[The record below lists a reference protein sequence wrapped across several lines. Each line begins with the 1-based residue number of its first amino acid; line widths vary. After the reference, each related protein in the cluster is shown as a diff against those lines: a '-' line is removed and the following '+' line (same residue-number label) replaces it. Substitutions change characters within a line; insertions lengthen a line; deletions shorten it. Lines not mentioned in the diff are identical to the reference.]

1 MMSDSF
7 VFDTQ
12 VLKNHR
18 ATISEFHQSR
28 HLEKAVDCLSQD
40 SFIARN
46 RSENFGDWGY
56 NSRDSASFS
65 YSNNDESFG
74 EPKHDMEQII
84 EEPLSPQKE
93 GDIGDGF
100 NVMKKGNFPKF
111 PISKREIR
119 KVSLQGQNDP
129 VIIFGASA
137 DLEGATDHLV
147 KSPVNKSM
155 STHNKRRSEPVRSM
169 KRSVSDVGSFRPI
182 GATKHKN
189 NNESSP
195 NFRDLWQSQKDQN
208 ELSLSFSQR
217 RRPMSNRELLKQ
229 IGERRPSFRNL
240 YQKLK
245 GEDEQEPQDQ
255 TGDNDEADDPF
266 FEGTLPLKAASPTTA
281 VAKKRTS
288 SKDRLNKS
296 EGSEAHLNEIIRR
309 QPSRKSSIR
318 SSGSGSR
325 RPKTRKP
332 SLSDSSRSRGRKNR
346 ETDTNYETNPTGV
359 ISQFSSDPERESLL
373 DEVRRS
379 RSARKLM
386 EKENR
391 DSGPRRPGSRRT
403 LSGGNTGKSGRSK
416 KTKARDAHPSSEEIG
431 KYSSRVNSRRAV
443 VRRST
448 MTGNIVDHTSDR
460 PRETRRAS
468 MDHYR
473 HSSPS
478 GRAKERR
485 RRATMEHI
493 IGNSPSNNLQLS
505 NSPDYP
511 KKSKSQRDAVKSL
524 TRKDITAELLFTSIG
539 DEERHPFPSP
549 VKFGEEGTDSTQEGS
564 DSFRHTQRTTSTN
577 NQSRPPARKSSVASR
592 GRVAPRKSRS
602 GGESRLKGEKSKE
615 RSHSVRK
622 MARTRPDL
630 DRQRTRTS
638 HSPKKV
644 TVEEILAMVASTP
657 KNLASGSFTP
667 KKDNRRISKVKRMR
681 SSEELKGA
689 NGVGID
695 RSARS
700 GGSGSSRDS
709 HERRRSRSTEG
720 SPRKR
725 EMSRSR
731 RSQERISMLYKAQK
745 GKRDDRQSDREA
757 SSSLSF
763 QDSPVKKN
771 KPTFLGKESRF
782 FNNRRGSAQ
791 ERECL
796 I

>member
-7 VFDTQ
+7 VLDTQ

-18 ATISEFHQSR
+18 ATISELNQSR
-28 HLEKAVDCLSQD
+28 HLGKAVDCLSQD

-100 NVMKKGNFPKF
+100 NVMKKGSFPKF

-119 KVSLQGQNDP
+119 KASLYGQNDP

-147 KSPVNKSM
+147 SPVDLKSPVNRSK

-169 KRSVSDVGSFRPI
+169 KRSVSDVGSFRPM

-189 NNESSP
+189 DNESSP
-195 NFRDLWQSQKDQN
+195 DFRDLLQSQKNQN
-208 ELSLSFSQR
+208 ELSLSFSKR
-217 RRPMSNRELLKQ
+217 RRPTSNRELLKQ

-240 YQKLK
+240 YQKLT
-245 GEDEQEPQDQ
+245 GEDEQELQDQ

-266 FEGTLPLKAASPTTA
+266 FEGTLPLKAASPITA

-288 SKDRLNKS
+288 SKGRLTKKDR
-296 EGSEAHLNEIIRR
+296 SEAHLNEIIQRP
-309 QPSRKSSIR
+309 PSRKSSIR

-325 RPKTRKP
+325 RAKTRKP
-332 SLSDSSRSRGRKNR
+332 SLSDSSRGRGRGRKNR
-346 ETDTNYETNPTGV
+346 ETDTNDETSPTGV

-373 DEVRRS
+373 NEVRRS

-391 DSGPRRPGSRRT
+391 DSGPRRPGSRRSI
-403 LSGGNTGKSGRSK
+403 SGGSTGKSGRSK
-416 KTKARDAHPSSEEIG
+416 KTKDRDAHPSSEEIN

-443 VRRST
+443 GRRST

-468 MDHYR
+468 MDHYQ

-485 RRATMEHI
+485 RRATMDHI
-493 IGNSPSNNLQLS
+493 IGNSPSNNSQLS

-511 KKSKSQRDAVKSL
+511 KKSKSIRDAVKSL
-524 TRKDITAELLFTSIG
+524 SKKDITAELLFTSIG
-539 DEERHPFPSP
+539 DEERHPLPPP

-564 DSFRHTQRTTSTN
+564 DSYRHTQRTTSTN

-667 KKDNRRISKVKRMR
+667 KKR
-681 SSEELKGA
+681 
-689 NGVGID
+689 
-695 RSARS
+695 
-700 GGSGSSRDS
+700 
-709 HERRRSRSTEG
+709 
-720 SPRKR
+720 
-725 EMSRSR
+725 
-731 RSQERISMLYKAQK
+731 
-745 GKRDDRQSDREA
+745 
-757 SSSLSF
+757 
-763 QDSPVKKN
+763 
-771 KPTFLGKESRF
+771 
-782 FNNRRGSAQ
+782 
-791 ERECL
+791 
-796 I
+796 